1 MLINNKNP
9 ELTMGQKLRMF
20 REMNKLSQE
29 ELGAKLNVSDKTI
42 SAWENEDREITL
54 SNAKLICELFNIPN
68 SYFVFNE
75 GDEKLNNE
83 TKALIN
89 DYIKNSQLRNKIET
103 IISICKQKIDNDGLP
118 LKKEYLPVF
127 DYDKKGFSSYGIFDL
142 SSLPVKI
149 IEPSGFGSDR
159 RLNNVSFDDNLNNIE
174 KYKYNSSKLAKFGL
188 YDILERFNIN
198 TIEIKDLTD
207 CNSLEI
213 FKKTL
218 SKMKEKKYFRK
229 NPMDPFSEGI
239 DISNET
245 LQEQLNNVLENLNPN
260 LPKYWEIIVFL
271 IENGAYYTKQYGW
284 GSDVVCWNE
293 EKDVSRTN
301 IVYRIAKDKLEK

>member
-1 MLINNKNP
+1 MIINNKTP
-9 ELTMGQKLRMF
+9 ELSMGQKLKML
-20 REMNKLSQE
+20 REINNLSQE
-29 ELGAKLNVSDKTI
+29 ELGAKLNLSDKTI
-42 SAWENEDREITL
+42 SAWENEDREINL
-54 SNAKLICELFNIPN
+54 SNAKLICGLFNIPN

-75 GDEKLNNE
+75 GYEKLNNDI
-83 TKALIN
+83 KSLIDN
-89 DYIKNSQLRNKIET
+89 YIQTSQFRNNIET
-103 IISICKQKIDNDGLP
+103 IIFTCKQKIDNDGLP
-118 LKKEYLPVF
+118 FKKEYLPVF
-127 DYDKKGFSSYGIFDL
+127 DYNKKDFSSCGIFDL
-142 SSLPVKI
+142 NSLPVQIVKS
-149 IEPSGFGSDR
+149 SGVRGGEYC
-159 RLNNVSFDDNLNNIE
+159 NKVSFDNNLNDTK

-188 YDILERFNIN
+188 YDILERFNSD
-198 TIEIKDLTD
+198 TIEIKDLVD

-229 NPMDPFSEGI
+229 NPMNPFSEGI

-245 LQEQLNNVLENLNPN
+245 LQEQLNNLLENLNPN

-293 EKDVSRTN
+293 KKDVSKTN
-301 IVYRIAKDKLEK
+301 IVYRIAKDKLET